1 MNPTWAA
8 VWQKIIDWSKIIGK
22 FLLKICKKVITKLSP
37 IVARLWKKFL
47 KFLFPRSV
55 GGFPTRWIYIV
66 AILIAVYEL
75 HSLFSGVSLPHV
87 GNLIHRPDYVIDL
100 SDVPWQKVVGICAIL
115 LVIIILAVVL
125 VKIFWKRPA
134 VAPAT
139 PPPAKVKA
147 KQPLLFRL
155 LLLAFIALLVV
166 VSVFI
171 IFQTYLFVKHDRY
184 DLPAMTDNMLRSN
197 DRMSRH
203 EHNEYLIIYPNDP
216 GQTYHFIVGQK
227 PLLYY
232 QPTGK
237 KFWFKGNYG
246 PNQFV
251 YQDLYDGYYLISSKE
266 TDDFSMYDHDPDQ

>member
-184 DLPAMTDNMLRSN
+184 DTPVMTDNMLHSN
-197 DRMSRH
+197 SRMSVSPH
-203 EHNEYLIIYPNDP
+203 PEYITITP
-216 GQTYHFIVGQK
+216 GHSWKFTVGQRPYTYCQGDGSK
-227 PLLYY
+227 Y
-232 QPTGK
+232 
-237 KFWFKGNYG
+237 WFKGNYG
-246 PNQFV
+246 QNQFV
-251 YQDLYDGYYLISSKE
+251 YKDLYDGCWLISSKE
-266 TDDFSMYDHDPDQ
+266 SDEITMYDYDPDKIDK